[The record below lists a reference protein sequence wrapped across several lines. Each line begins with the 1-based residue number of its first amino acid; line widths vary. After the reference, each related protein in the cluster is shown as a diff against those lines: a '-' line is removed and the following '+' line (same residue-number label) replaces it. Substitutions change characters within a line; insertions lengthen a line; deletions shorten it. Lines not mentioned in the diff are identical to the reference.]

1 MTRGSNSSQYIFTAY
16 WSSTAYNNSSND
28 VSWAIMANLRYDYS
42 TMSLFRANLWLNS
55 TYGSSDALGS
65 TRSYRYTGLPKWP
78 GEVHTYANP

>member
-1 MTRGSNSSQYIFTAY
+1 
-16 WSSTAYNNSSND
+16 
-28 VSWAIMANLRYDYS
+28 MANLRYNYS
-42 TMSLFRANLWLNS
+42 TMSLNSANLWLNS